1 MDFVSEPIAASR
13 AWHDAQP
20 PCFNITNSINL
31 DLFHC
36 LKLKAQ
42 VSAVRCMPLSG
53 APRLGDRIPDLR
65 SRLSKGSFIH
75 WMHSSGLTTS
85 PASMT
90 FVCCG
95 GIQLNMTTL

>member
-1 MDFVSEPIAASR
+1 MDFVSEPIAPTR

-20 PCFNITNSINL
+20 RGFNITNPINL
-31 DLFHC
+31 DLCHC

-65 SRLSKGSFIH
+65 SRLSKGLSIP
-75 WMHSSGLTTS
+75 WMHSSRLTTT

-95 GIQLNMTTL
+95 GIQLNM